1 MARTDQ
7 MKNLDTVENTK
18 SQEQLKA
25 KNDILQSVKQFTD
38 NLQDKEKAATINQLA
53 PKVLNAMQSEW
64 IDMKDI
70 RDSKN
75 NWKNILLLVLSQLRM
90 KSLNR
95 YNSALTPWN
104 KMYNKWVWKFK
115 SLLKRKNYNA
125 DIKIVIDNKETA
137 VKKIDNKTNKVDKTI
152 ETKKSRVL
160 ELKIQIDKAKQ
171 SKKSAQEK
179 YNLQLED
186 PKNLETPKQQKAIAK
201 KLWYT
206 DKQIKDIKT
215 KYEKSSY
222 KNAGLSIGQVF
233 SFLQTKQQLKNKNVQ
248 EDKFFKDFW
257 PIQRDLKLPE
267 PSKPQMPIHPDPI
280 KAEDLQPQP
289 HPIRPN
295 HRKHQMNG
303 IYNW

>member
-7 MKNLDTVENTK
+7 MKNLDTVESTK

-38 NLQDKEKAATINQLA
+38 NLQDKKKAEIINQLA
-53 PKVLNAMQSEW
+53 PKVLNAMQTEW

-70 RDSKN
+70 RDSKK
-75 NWKNILLLVLSQLRM
+75 NWKNILNTIFWMLSI
-90 KSLNR
+90 KSLIK
-95 YNSALTPWN
+95 YNSALTSWN

-115 SLLKRKNYNA
+115 TLLKKANYRA
-125 DIKIVIDNKETA
+125 DKETA
-137 VKKIDNKTNKVDKTI
+137 VKNIDNKINKVDKTI

-160 ELKIQIDKAKQ
+160 ELKIKIDKAKQ
-171 SKKSAQEK
+171 SKKAAQEK
-179 YNLQLED
+179 YWFKLEDEANLQTD
-186 PKNLETPKQQKAIAK
+186 KQRKEFATE
-201 KLWYT
+201 KLWYSN
-206 DKQIKDIKT
+206 KQFEDIKT

-267 PSKPQMPIHPDPI
+267 PSKPQMPIHPDP
-280 KAEDLQPQP
+280 
-289 HPIRPN
+289 
-295 HRKHQMNG
+295 HRRQANT
-303 IYNW
+303 